1 MGKAAIVKEL
11 ARRVQAGDSLAMDYA
26 SRMQR
31 AREQGFDTDTVYYH
45 GTNADFDAF
54 DLGKANTN
62 TENELA
68 SLGAW
73 VTDDPRVAAQFA
85 YDEAGNVREGANI
98 KPVFLRKGQEK
109 IYAADGIDTAKAED
123 ELAKKQDQIRVKK
136 IILKDQLEANRL
148 DPIKSQQI
156 QNQINALDFESDKL
170 FKQSDRLKL
179 KDPLQQVMNE
189 RDEFAIYSG
198 YKKGEGNWSDRK
210 LNLNP
215 KEASGEL
222 RNKYQ
227 EQGIDTIN
235 LIDTKYDRVGDSSNQ
250 LIALDPSN
258 IRSVNAAFDPAK
270 KDSSNL
276 LASIGA
282 GTVVGAG
289 ALGASD
295 TRANTIRSAENAF
308 GKIAPD
314 ALNPALFGGLE
325 SARTDPRGKIA
336 AYIRDAM
343 REGQERSEGNPV
355 LELAYPFG
363 SGMQQFFDNL
373 AYGRK
378 NRPMDYVNAT
388 LEVL

>member
-31 AREQGFDTDTVYYH
+31 AKEQGFDTDTVYYH
-45 GTNADFDAF
+45 GTNKDFDAF

-109 IYAADGIDTAKAED
+109 IYSADGIDTAKAED

-258 IRSVNAAFDPAK
+258 IRSTNAAFDPAK

-276 LASIGA
+276 LADMGA
-282 GTVVGAG
+282 GLAATGGIASMLPSDRATGTVTASRYPVLGDIAT
-289 ALGASD
+289 ALRKVETPIGY
-295 TRANTIRSAENAF
+295 
-308 GKIAPD
+308 P
-314 ALNPALFGGLE
+314 FGGLADYLNKVE
-325 SARTDPRGKIA
+325 FNEERG
-336 AYIRDAM
+336 
-343 REGQERSEGNPV
+343 
-355 LELAYPFG
+355 
-363 SGMQQFFDNL
+363 FFDRL
-373 AYGRK
+373 GAIPDPFEFSK
-378 NRPMDYVNAT
+378 I
-388 LEVL
+388 LE